1 MAIERIYKQPASN
14 PKWFDKTIQNLQ
26 DALGGLSWL
35 SHVFGRCERLAKVVN
50 GQRRYTPNV
59 YRGRDEYIL
68 LTPDNTDLGNYCF
81 FVMEE
86 PQTVTK
92 PSQMYRL
99 RSPFSLV
106 VWYDQRTIPN
116 DADGR
121 NTEAVK
127 DDILRTIHDAWIK
140 NGYVS
145 VERIYE
151 RAENVFEGF
160 SLDEVDN
167 QFLMSPFA
175 GLRLTGE
182 IMVNED
188 CVSV

>member
-1 MAIERIYKQPASN
+1 M
-14 PKWFDKTIQNLQ
+14 
-26 DALGGLSWL
+26 
-35 SHVFGRCERLAKVVN
+35 
-50 GQRRYTPNV
+50 
-59 YRGRDEYIL
+59 
-68 LTPDNTDLGNYCF
+68 
-81 FVMEE
+81 
-86 PQTVTK
+86 
-92 PSQMYRL
+92 
-99 RSPFSLV
+99 
-106 VWYDQRTIPN
+106 
-116 DADGR
+116 
-121 NTEAVK
+121 K

-182 IMVNED
+182 MMVNED
-188 CVSV
+188 CISV